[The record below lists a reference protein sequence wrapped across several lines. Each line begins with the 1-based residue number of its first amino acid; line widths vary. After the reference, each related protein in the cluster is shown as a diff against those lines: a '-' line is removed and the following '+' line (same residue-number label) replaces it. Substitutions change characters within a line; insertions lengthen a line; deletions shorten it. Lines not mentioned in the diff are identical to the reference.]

1 MTLAKLHPRAWFG
14 RFATE
19 LRTGPVTRYY
29 RDLVR
34 PRILRA
40 PPISAAETAKLEVH
54 VLTSAADRLNAL
66 WAIHSL
72 LRVWPGPLAVVL
84 HDDGSL
90 SAEHIAALRASVP
103 GARFIPRAQADAEV
117 DVALASHPACRAFRR
132 SNPLAAKLFDFRHYL
147 AADTMLLLDSDVLF
161 FSAPRALIEAAAAHP
176 RRNVFNAGQRSMYTI
191 PPDELS
197 RLTGLDVP
205 ERVNSG
211 LGIVHRE
218 SLSLD
223 WMEEFLQLPGILSHW
238 WRTEQTLYTLC
249 GARYGMALLP
259 AEYDVTLGR
268 HATPGAPSRH
278 YVGPIRNLFYREG
291 IARLAGPL
299 LASRP

>member
-1 MTLAKLHPRAWFG
+1 MTFAKLHPRSWFD
-14 RFATE
+14 RFAAG
-19 LRTGPVTRYY
+19 LRTGPFTRYY
-29 RDLVR
+29 RDIVR

-40 PPISAAETAKLEVH
+40 PSAYAAQNADLEVH
-54 VLTSAADRLNAL
+54 VLTSAADWLNAL
-66 WAIHSL
+66 WAIRSL
-72 LRVWPGPLAVVL
+72 LRVWPEPLSVVL

-90 SAEHIAALRASVP
+90 SPEHIAALRASVP
-103 GARFIPRAQADAEV
+103 GSRFIPRAQADAEV
-117 DVALASHPACRAFRR
+117 DVSLNAHPACQAFRR

-147 AADTMLLLDSDVLF
+147 ATDTMLLLDSDVLF
-161 FSAPRALIEAAAAHP
+161 FFPPHALIEAASAHP
-176 RRNVFNAGQRSMYTI
+176 QRNVFNAGQRSMYTI

-205 ERVNSG
+205 KRVNSG

-223 WMEEFLQLPGILSHW
+223 WIEEFLQLPGILSHW

-249 GARYGMALLP
+249 GARFGMTLLP
-259 AEYDVTLGR
+259 TEYDVTLGR

-291 IARLAGPL
+291 IARLAAPL
-299 LASRP
+299 LAPRQ